1 MRDLNEDPRGW
12 IEAISNGPKHE
23 VLKVAKLQIG
33 LGVLEADLELSVRL
47 RVLKFIRF
55 KRDGKEG
62 ESRGRTSFPK
72 TRS

>member
-47 RVLKFIRF
+47 RVLELSSTEVMARNQ
-55 KRDGKEG
+55 
-62 ESRGRTSFPK
+62 SRGRTSFPK
-72 TRS
+72 TLS